1 MEQVIQ
7 GMYESIIEIE
17 NALKEHQEFIER
29 LESTTTDELTAYKIR
44 EFLKQRNIWR

>member
-1 MEQVIQ
+1 MEQEIQ
-7 GMYESIIEIE
+7 GMYESIIEIKNTLIE
-17 NALKEHQEFIER
+17 YQEFIER